1 MELLSSSTGDGEHS
15 PLPVFWIPPTP
26 RTPSSEDQRGSPA
39 GTRVG
44 SSQQEV
50 AALGGLC
57 PSRTQ
62 DTSTAAGRGL
72 LAEGSAL
79 SAGTRQFGCLHELFS
94 GLSCSLRVL
103 KFRINSAFLGFQMM
117 NFCFGEGNGQ
127 LKQAGKPKPLTKAAG
142 WGRLSLLGLPTWA
155 ELREASAWDFCFSL
169 PRMPLRCPW
178 QAGEAQGMLPGDAA
192 WDGAVQTPGHPAAG
206 SVSGWHRAL
215 SPWSSWC
222 HPGAWW
228 AQRGLRDL
236 GSRFLGKSGIY
247 PNAEP
252 APFPCP
258 GEFPGRIVYK
268 RPGEPGENTLRW

>member
-1 MELLSSSTGDGEHS
+1 MWPPSQLGQGYEGWWWVPSSPRGGGGGWSCCLHPRVMESTAHCLFFGS
-15 PLPVFWIPPTP
+15 PPTP

-50 AALGGLC
+50 AAPGGFC

-94 GLSCSLRVL
+94 GLSRSLRVL

-142 WGRLSLLGLPTWA
+142 
-155 ELREASAWDFCFSL
+155 
-169 PRMPLRCPW
+169 
-178 QAGEAQGMLPGDAA
+178 
-192 WDGAVQTPGHPAAG
+192 
-206 SVSGWHRAL
+206 
-215 SPWSSWC
+215 
-222 HPGAWW
+222 
-228 AQRGLRDL
+228 
-236 GSRFLGKSGIY
+236 
-247 PNAEP
+247 
-252 APFPCP
+252 
-258 GEFPGRIVYK
+258 
-268 RPGEPGENTLRW
+268 